1 MQHDERIN
9 SVSHLIGTC
18 LAAAG
23 FVVLVVHAARLGDP
37 WKIVSFSIYG
47 VTLVALYFFSTL
59 YHSTRGR
66 IKAVFQSLDHAAI
79 YLLIAG
85 TYTPVTLVT
94 LRGVWGWSLFSVIW
108 GLALIGMI
116 QDLLAARRRSVLSVV
131 IYLLMGWLIVIAIG
145 PLAKYLPAAALAWI
159 VAGGLAYTVGVVFYA
174 LDKRLSYGHE
184 IFHFLVLTGS
194 ACHYVTILF
203 YIA

>member
-1 MQHDERIN
+1 MRPDERIN
-9 SVSHLIGTC
+9 SISHLIGTC
-18 LAAAG
+18 FAAAG
-23 FVVLVVHAARLGDP
+23 LVVLVVQAARLGDP

-47 VTLVALYFFSTL
+47 ATLVTLYLFSTL
-59 YHSTRGR
+59 YHSTRGKIR
-66 IKAVFQSLDHAAI
+66 TVFQSLDHAAI

-94 LRGVWGWSLFSVIW
+94 LRGVFGWWLFGIIW

-131 IYLLMGWLIVIAIG
+131 IYLLMGWLIVTAIG
-145 PLAKYLPAAALAWI
+145 PLAKVLPAAGLAWI
-159 VAGGLAYTVGVVFYA
+159 VAGGLAYTIGVFFYA
-174 LDKRLSYGHE
+174 LDKRISYGHE

-194 ACHYVTILF
+194 ACHYITILLF
-203 YIA
+203 IA